1 MRHRAYLLNYPAM
14 RFDVVMPAFNE
25 AAHIDAA
32 LDSVFASD
40 WPDLDVYVVD
50 AGSEDD
56 TVGVLRRRPEPNLH
70 IITGRGRL
78 NAAQAFN
85 AGCAE
90 GAAPWIARVDAHS
103 TISPD
108 YLRRAAEA
116 IEEEGAKLGCVG
128 GQPEQAGET
137 AFGCAVAL
145 ARASK
150 FGVGGSVYSDR
161 RERAYVDTVQCG
173 VYSRAALDAVG
184 GFRTDMLVGEDEEV
198 NWRLKQA
205 GYTILLDTALRFV
218 YVPRGDWNGL
228 FRQHRNY
235 GKSRVRVLSVHP
247 QMFSPRHMAPA
258 VLVGGLAVL
267 AGAAPVSRTARW
279 GFAGLAGA
287 YAGGAMLFGR
297 AAAKEQPE
305 LASMVSQAF
314 AAMHGGYGVG
324 LIEGGVAL
332 VRARLGGGELETAV
346 KAR

>member
-1 MRHRAYLLNYPAM
+1 M

-40 WPDLDVYVVD
+40 WDGFDVYVVD

-56 TVGVLRRRPEPNLH
+56 TVEVLRRRSEPNLH
-70 IITGRGRL
+70 VITGRGRL
-78 NAAQAFN
+78 NAAMAFN

-90 GAAPWIARVDAHS
+90 GSAPWIARVDAHS
-103 TISPD
+103 TIAPD

-116 IEEEGAKLGCVG
+116 IASEDDRLGCVG
-128 GQPEQAGET
+128 GQPEQVGET
-137 AFGCAVAL
+137 DFGRAVAL

-173 VYSRAALDAVG
+173 VYSRAALEEVG

-198 NWRLKQA
+198 NWRLKEA

-218 YVPRGDWNGL
+218 YVPRGTWEGL

-247 QMFSPRHMAPA
+247 EMFSPRHMAPG
-258 VLVGGLAVL
+258 VLVGGGGVLLA
-267 AGAAPVSRTARW
+267 AAPVSRAARVLL
-279 GFAGLAGA
+279 AAGA
-287 YAGGAMLFGR
+287 AAYVGGAVVAGR
-297 AAAKEQPE
+297 AAARSAPE
-305 LASMVSQAF
+305 LAPQVSLAF
-314 AAMHGGYGVG
+314 TGLHAGYGVG
-324 LIEGGVAL
+324 LLEGGWELALARLGLREPAVA
-332 VRARLGGGELETAV
+332 VRAR
-346 KAR
+346 